1 MASALENIWICE
13 LSRRE
18 GYNRRSING
27 AVVSK
32 CNGSISHELY
42 RLRTNIFAP
51 RTH

>member
-1 MASALENIWICE
+1 MVSALETFGFTSCLVE
-13 LSRRE
+13 R
-18 GYNRRSING
+18 YNRGSIND
-27 AVVSK
+27 ADVSK